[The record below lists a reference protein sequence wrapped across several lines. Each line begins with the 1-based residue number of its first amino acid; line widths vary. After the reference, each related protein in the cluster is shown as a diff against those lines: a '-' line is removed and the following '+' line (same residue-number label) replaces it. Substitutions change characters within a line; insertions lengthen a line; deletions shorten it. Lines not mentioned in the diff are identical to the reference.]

1 MRRVLR
7 FVAFAVGLIAVCT
20 GGYLLYRGNYGEPR
34 EDPGSKT
41 GFYIP
46 SDLDDALG
54 EVDRIMGRRGR
65 NQVLSLRTE
74 DDMIGEFHFGLGQ
87 WMRNN
92 WGLWGGS
99 RLSNYFNDLGVH
111 HPDDMSD
118 IILDSYWR
126 KLHDQPID
134 LDGQVLYYK
143 QYWQNATQ

>member
-1 MRRVLR
+1 MRRALR
-7 FVAFAVGLIAVCT
+7 FVAAAVGLIAVCA
-20 GGYLLYRGNYGEPR
+20 GSYLLYRGDYGDPR

-54 EVDRIMGRRGR
+54 EIDRGMDRRGR
-65 NQVLSLRTE
+65 NEVLSFATE
-74 DDMIGEFHFGLGQ
+74 DDMIKSHFGLGQ
-87 WMRNN
+87 WLRNN

-99 RLSNYFNDLGVH
+99 QLADYFNNLGVH
-111 HPDDMSD
+111 HPDDMSG

-126 KLHDQPID
+126 KLHHQPID

-143 QYWQNATQ
+143 KYWQSSTQ